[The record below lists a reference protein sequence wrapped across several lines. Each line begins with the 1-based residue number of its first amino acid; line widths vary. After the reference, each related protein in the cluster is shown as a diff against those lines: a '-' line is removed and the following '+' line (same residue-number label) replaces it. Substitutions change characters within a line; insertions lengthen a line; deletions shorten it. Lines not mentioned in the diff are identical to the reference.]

1 MRSSLRRGW
10 SGQSVLTIQ
19 MESALRYRMFSNKRS
34 QSNKKITLDLQLTP
48 KGEPAVDPGEGL
60 GGLGP
65 PPYFYTSEAR
75 RAEKRFLRP
84 PPPRPPYL
92 GVWITAPPLSEG
104 LDPPLRTIR
113 MRLRVYLP
121 PKQARAT
128 NCGRDGENKICPP
141 KQWHLTPHPPLPS
154 PGVYLSDP
162 YLSWLSW
169 REGKGV

>member
-10 SGQSVLTIQ
+10 SGQSALTIQ

-48 KGEPAVDPGEGL
+48 KGEPVVDPGEGL
-60 GGLGP
+60 GAGLVLPLIFTPVRPEGP
-65 PPYFYTSEAR
+65 ENV
-75 RAEKRFLRP
+75 FLRP
-84 PPPRPPYL
+84 GPPYPPARL
-92 GVWITAPPLSEG
+92 PPLSEG
-104 LDPPLRTIR
+104 LDPLLRTIR

-154 PGVYLSDP
+154 PGVYLSDS
-162 YLSWLSW
+162 YLS
-169 REGKGV
+169 

>member
-1 MRSSLRRGW
+1 MRSSWRRGW

-48 KGEPAVDPGEGL
+48 KGEPVVDPGEGL

-75 RAEKRFLRP
+75 RAGKCFFETGPPISARP
-84 PPPRPPYL
+84 PPPP
-92 GVWITAPPLSEG
+92 PPLSEG
-104 LDPPLRTIR
+104 LDPLLRTIR

-154 PGVYLSDP
+154 PGVYLSDS
-162 YLSWLSW
+162 YLS
-169 REGKGV
+169 